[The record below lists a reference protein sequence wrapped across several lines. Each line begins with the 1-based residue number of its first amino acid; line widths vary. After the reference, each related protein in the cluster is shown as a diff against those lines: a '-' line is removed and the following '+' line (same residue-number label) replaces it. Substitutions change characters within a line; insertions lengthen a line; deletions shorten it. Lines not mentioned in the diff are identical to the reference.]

1 MSKKQGPWAIDKENR
16 MLQASEDLETA
27 ARAGDEEK
35 IKDALGRGGNPNH
48 MGRFGHPPLWLC
60 ADAGHAHCMEAL
72 VNAGARL
79 NSGGHG
85 SVTPLAAAAS
95 GGHIESMKELF
106 RLGASVEGQARTM
119 STPLIWLAQSA
130 PDNLM
135 AAQLL
140 IAHGANHLCRDEFG
154 SSVLDYLARSQRI
167 GSGGG
172 EALAML
178 IMGMGADPREAPPG
192 KKSPLDEARRMGEG
206 SSMFQALQAFAQA
219 LSDREALESLPV
231 GVDGSPGP
239 AKASAPR
246 L

>member
-1 MSKKQGPWAIDKENR
+1 MSKKQGPWAIDKEKR
-16 MLQASEDLETA
+16 MLQASEDLEKA

-60 ADAGHAHCMEAL
+60 ADAGHAHCIEAL

-85 SVTPLAAAAS
+85 YVTPLAAAAA

-119 STPLIWLAQSA
+119 STPLIWLARSA
-130 PDNLM
+130 PENLP

-154 SSVLDYLARSQRI
+154 SGVLDHLARAQNI
-167 GSGGG
+167 GGG
-172 EALAML
+172 EELAKL
-178 IMGMGADPREAPPG
+178 IMGMGADPREAQPG
-192 KKSPLDEARRMGEG
+192 KRSPLDEARRMGEG
-206 SSMFQALQAFAQA
+206 SAMFQAFQAFAQA
-219 LSDREALESLPV
+219 LSDREALESLPM
-231 GVDGSPGP
+231 GVDGLPGP